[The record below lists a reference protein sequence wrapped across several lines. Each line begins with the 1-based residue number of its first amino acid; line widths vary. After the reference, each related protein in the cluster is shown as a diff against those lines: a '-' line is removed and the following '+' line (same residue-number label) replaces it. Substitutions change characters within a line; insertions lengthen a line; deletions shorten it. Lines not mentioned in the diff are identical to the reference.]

1 MMTIRKFSAHV
12 LVLIVFSAVAAMPA
26 WSGNVKKMAANE
38 ALELSMRGD
47 IVLIDVRTPA
57 EWKETGIG
65 VSARPVSMH
74 LPGFFDKIKAIV
86 KGDKSKPIA
95 LICATG
101 MRSSRM
107 QAMLIKRGYTNII
120 DVAEGMLGSAAG
132 PGWIQSGL
140 PLVNPG

>member
-1 MMTIRKFSAHV
+1 MTLRKFSAQ
-12 LVLIVFSAVAAMPA
+12 LLILILFASVTTMPA
-26 WSGNVKKMAANE
+26 WSGKVKRMPANE
-38 ALELSMRGD
+38 AFELSMRGD
-47 IVLIDVRTPA
+47 IVLIDVRSPA

-65 VSARPVSMH
+65 ASARPVSMH
-74 LPGFFDKIKAIV
+74 LPGFFEKINAIV

-140 PLVNPG
+140 PLINPG